1 MKVSV
6 EEPFSYQRVLTI
18 EVPSETVN
26 TEIEGIYEKVKK
38 TATHPGFRK
47 GKVPRKILEKK
58 FSESIR
64 MEAVEAA
71 ANASIKEAF
80 DEQKIVPL
88 TEPEVGDLKFEG
100 EGPLSFK
107 VTVEVEPSV
116 ELGEYIGIELKRP
129 NVSVL
134 EEDIDK
140 TIERLRINQAKYI
153 PVERPVEDGDFL
165 VIDFEAFDGGKSM
178 DGGKGENFPLEVG
191 SGAFGEEFE
200 GQLIGMNAD
209 ETKRVTVHYP
219 EDYRAEDFAGKKI
232 EFDVTVKDIKL
243 RQLPELD
250 DDFAKDLGE
259 YDTLEKLREHVR
271 ESLEKDLAKRVEH
284 LMREQAVAKVTA
296 DAKVEIPPK
305 LKAKVAASIFE
316 EEMRRLAYSGA
327 NEEALAQEKDK
338 VAESAE
344 AGAEHQLKVKF
355 VTDEICKRE
364 SLQVSDEELD
374 EKLNE
379 IINESEQKGSSVRD
393 YLKTERARERYRDQL
408 RVKKVL
414 DFIVD
419 GAKIEEVEAPQ
430 PESEVEQPAEDEKG
444 ES

>member
-1 MKVSV
+1 VKISV

-26 TEIEGIYEKVKK
+26 AEVESIYEKLKK

-64 MEAVEAA
+64 MEAVESV
-71 ANASIKEAF
+71 ANTCLKEAF
-80 DEQKIVPL
+80 EEQKIVPL

-107 VTVEVEPSV
+107 VTVEVQPAV
-116 ELGEYIGIELKRP
+116 ELSEYKGVELKRP

-140 TIERLRINQAKYI
+140 TIERLRISQAKYV
-153 PVERPVEDGDFL
+153 PAERAVEQGDFL
-165 VIDFEAFDGGKSM
+165 VMDFEAFSEGKPL

-200 GQLIGMNAD
+200 EQVIGMK
-209 ETKRVTVHYP
+209 E
-219 EDYRAEDFAGKKI
+219 I

-250 DDFAKDLGE
+250 DGFAKDLGE

-271 ESLEKDLAKRVEH
+271 ESLEKDLEKRIEH
-284 LMREQAVAKVTA
+284 LMREQAVTKITV

-305 LKAKVAASIFE
+305 LKSKVAASIFE
-316 EEMRRLAYSGA
+316 EEMTRLAYGGA
-327 NEEALAQEKDK
+327 NEEALAQEKDR

-344 AGAEHQLKVKF
+344 TGAENQLKVKF
-355 VTDEICKRE
+355 VTDEICSRE
-364 SLQVSDEELD
+364 NLHVSDEEL
-374 EKLNE
+374 NE
-379 IINESEQKGSSVRD
+379 SLDKIIKESEQKDPRVRE

-408 RVKKVL
+408 GIKKVL

-419 GAKIEEVEAPQ
+419 GAKIEEVDASQ
-430 PESEVEQPAEDEKG
+430 LDSEPEQPAEEEKG

>member
-1 MKVSV
+1 VKISV

-26 TEIEGIYEKVKK
+26 AEVESIYEKLKK

-64 MEAVEAA
+64 MEAVESV
-71 ANASIKEAF
+71 ANTCLKEAF
-80 DEQKIVPL
+80 EEQKIVPL

-107 VTVEVEPSV
+107 VTVEVQPAV
-116 ELGEYIGIELKRP
+116 ELSEYKGVELKRP

-140 TIERLRINQAKYI
+140 TIERLRISQAKYV
-153 PVERPVEDGDFL
+153 PAERAVEQGDFL
-165 VIDFEAFDGGKSM
+165 VMDFEAFSEGKPL

-200 GQLIGMNAD
+200 EQVIGMNAD
-209 ETKRVTVHYP
+209 EKKRVTVPYP
-219 EDYRAEDFAGKKI
+219 EDYRAKEFAGKEI

-250 DDFAKDLGE
+250 DGFAKDLGE

-271 ESLEKDLAKRVEH
+271 ESLEKDLEKRIEH
-284 LMREQAVAKVTA
+284 LMREQAVTKITV

-305 LKAKVAASIFE
+305 LKSKVAASIFE
-316 EEMRRLAYSGA
+316 EEMTRLAYGGA
-327 NEEALAQEKDK
+327 NEEALAQEKDR

-344 AGAEHQLKVKF
+344 TGAENQLKVKF
-355 VTDEICKRE
+355 VTDEICSRE
-364 SLQVSDEELD
+364 NLHVSDEEL
-374 EKLNE
+374 NE
-379 IINESEQKGSSVRD
+379 SLDKIIKESEQKDPRVRE

-408 RVKKVL
+408 GIKKVL

-419 GAKIEEVEAPQ
+419 GAKIEEVDASQ
-430 PESEVEQPAEDEKG
+430 LDSEPEQPAEEEKG